1 MLYSLVSSPVGKLLL
16 AGSGRKL
23 AKLSFLAQRR
33 LEDEISPDWQLNDE
47 QFAEVRAQL
56 DEYFQGSRT
65 RFDVSLDIADP
76 SSSFSHAVWHEL
88 SKIPYGETRSYRD
101 IAERIG
107 RPKAFRAVGQA
118 NHRNPIAIV
127 IPCHRVI
134 GSDGSLTGFGG
145 GLGTKEYLL
154 GLEERVIRS
163 ERPYR
168 TAA

>member
-1 MLYSLVSSPVGKLLL
+1 MFYSLVPSPVGNLLL
-16 AGSGRKL
+16 AGSGGKL

-33 LEDEISPDWQLNDE
+33 LEDEISPDWQLDDE
-47 QFAEVRAQL
+47 QFAVVRTQL
-56 DEYFQGSRT
+56 DEYFQGTRT
-65 RFDVSLDIADP
+65 SFDLSLDIAAP
-76 SSSFSHAVWHEL
+76 SVSFSHAVWHEL

-101 IAERIG
+101 IAEGIG

-118 NHRNPIAIV
+118 NHRNPVAIV

-154 GLEERVIRS
+154 GLEERITRRVQSHRN
-163 ERPYR
+163 
-168 TAA
+168 AA

>member
-1 MLYSLVSSPVGKLLL
+1 MFYSLVSSPVGDLLL
-16 AGSGRKL
+16 AGYGDQL
-23 AKLSFLAQRR
+23 YKLSFLAHRN
-33 LEDEISPDWQLNDE
+33 LEDEISPDWKLNDDH
-47 QFAEVRAQL
+47 FSAVRTQL
-56 DEYFQGSRT
+56 DEYFQGTRT
-65 RFDVSLDIADP
+65 SFDLSLDIAAP
-76 SSSFSHAVWHEL
+76 SVSFSHAVWHQL
-88 SKIPYGETRSYRD
+88 SRIPYGETRSYRD